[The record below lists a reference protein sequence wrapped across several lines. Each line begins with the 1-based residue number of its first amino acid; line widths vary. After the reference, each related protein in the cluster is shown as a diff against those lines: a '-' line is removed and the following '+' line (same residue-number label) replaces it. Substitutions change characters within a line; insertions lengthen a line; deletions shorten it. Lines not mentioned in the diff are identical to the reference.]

1 MEELELIPQ
10 DIEAERSVIGAALL
24 RPECAFEVL
33 SSLQKDDFS
42 SIVHMHVYEAM
53 EKLAK
58 EGITPDIVT
67 VNSRLEALH
76 LATPG
81 TIEYLSGLTVE
92 TITTK
97 NIKSHI
103 DIIREKSKRRRLKEI
118 CARAISETSDPE
130 NDIDGI
136 ANGLCNAIY
145 DLDRRKSDV
154 KPLKTAYQE
163 AYAEIVEAVE
173 AKKEGKL
180 LGIQTGFPRL
190 DKRLAGL
197 KKGELIVIGARS
209 SMGKTSFA
217 MNIADHVKKDHKVLY
232 FSLEMVP
239 SQLALRLMAGDAKIS
254 MQDLRTGDIGGKEI
268 ARLGTAIQSVNG
280 NMFISDNFRQ
290 STTDIMALSQK
301 VRREHGLDLVIID
314 YLQLIT
320 RTEFKDNEVQALD
333 AITRQLKVIAGE
345 LEVPVILLSQL
356 SREADKG
363 NKGGQRGR
371 VPELSELRGSGAIEQ
386 NADVVLLLHK
396 QSRDS
401 TEAKLIVAKQ
411 RNGATGIMGLHWN
424 GETTRFTEEDSV
436 HRYYGKTPFDKQE
449 VEY

>member
-130 NDIDGI
+130 NDIDDI

-145 DLDRRKSDV
+145 DLDRHKSDV

-209 SMGKTSFA
+209 SIGKTSFA

-232 FSLEMVP
+232 FSLEMIP

-254 MQDLRTGDIGGKEI
+254 MQDLRTGDIGGEEI
-268 ARLGTAIQSVNG
+268 ARLGTAIQGVNG
-280 NMFISDNFRQ
+280 NMFISDNFKQ

-363 NKGGQRGR
+363 NKSGQRGR

-396 QSRDS
+396 KSRDS

-424 GETTRFTEEDSV
+424 GETTRFTEEDSI
-436 HRYYGKTPFDKQE
+436 HKYYGKTPFDKQE